1 MVLSEPRTALPVC
14 ARARP
19 GTEDDARC
27 ARCEVIPAT
36 KRTGG
41 TLHLKFP
48 VAPTALK
55 LRRLAREA
63 GWTVRESSDL
73 AEIDV
78 PDGALVAYSRA
89 LLERFTS
96 VERASTRALFV
107 ERGFVPSIGDYLE
120 ADTLQR
126 FIARSR
132 LDDVACALSGDMLSA
147 VYQPIVNGRT
157 FEVFAHEGLV
167 RLAPE
172 SGIGG
177 PADLF
182 RIARDTDTLPVADLA
197 ARRTII
203 ASAAAQAF
211 PANLFINFMPSSIYD
226 PDSCLRTTIALL
238 DELKIAHD
246 RIVFEVVESDEVAD
260 VPHLLTTLDVYRRA
274 GFRVALDDV
283 GAGFASLNLLHAL
296 KPDFIKLDLDL
307 VRDVDRDPFKAMLA
321 SKLIEAG
328 LGLGIGVIAEG
339 VETKSEWTWLRECG
353 ATYVQGYY
361 FARPA
366 AAISQAR
373 TVEPSLAE

>member
-1 MVLSEPRTALPVC
+1 MMVSEPTAALPVC

-19 GTEDDARC
+19 GEDDERC
-27 ARCEVIPAT
+27 ARCEVVPT
-36 KRTGG
+36 SKRTGG

-55 LRRLAREA
+55 LRRLARDA
-63 GWTVRESSDL
+63 GWTIRESPDL
-73 AEIDV
+73 AEVDI
-78 PDGALVAYSRA
+78 PDGELVAYSRTM
-89 LLERFTS
+89 LERFTS

-107 ERGFVPSIGDYLE
+107 ERGLEPGIGDYLE

-147 VYQPIVNGRT
+147 AFQPIVDART
-157 FEVFAHEGLV
+157 LAVFAHEGLV

-172 SGIGG
+172 SGIAG

-203 ASAAAQAF
+203 ASAAAQSF
-211 PANLFINFMPSSIYD
+211 PGNLFINFMPSSIYD

-238 DELKIAHD
+238 DGLGLAHD
-246 RIVFEVVESDEVAD
+246 RVVFEVVESDEVAD
-260 VPHLLTTLDVYRRA
+260 VPHLLATLDVYRRA

-339 VETKSEWTWLRECG
+339 VETASEWTWLRECG

-366 AAISQAR
+366 ATISAAR
-373 TVEPSLAE
+373 TIEPSLTE